1 MGVANEVYFTI
12 SATTFAAVRS
22 DTEELAGTHTVLT
35 SLSMAFEGNG
45 AISLGALQK
54 VISHRSVTSGFSGT
68 GQKPSAEVR
77 GEIGN
82 SWRHG

>member
-45 AISLGALQK
+45 AISLGTLQK
-54 VISHRSVTSGFSGT
+54 SHFAPKRDQRILRHRTET
-68 GQKPSAEVR
+68 ERRGQR
-77 GEIGN
+77 RN
-82 SWRHG
+82 R